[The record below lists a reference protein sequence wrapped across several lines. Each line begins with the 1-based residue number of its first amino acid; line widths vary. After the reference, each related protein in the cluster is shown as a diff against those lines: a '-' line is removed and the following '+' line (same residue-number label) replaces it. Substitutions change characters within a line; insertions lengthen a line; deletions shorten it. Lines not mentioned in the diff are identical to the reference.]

1 MQERDEHAPIDP
13 NLWGL
18 PGGGLEVGEDYL
30 TAAVRELAEETG
42 LKVEPDELT
51 SLGITRFFSEQC
63 GTDDEFELFAVVLDV
78 TDADVVC
85 GEGRQMVF
93 VDPTTFEG
101 LDINHA
107 TRLVLPLVRAW
118 HGLRGGIAPLFVNLV
133 IADARGRLLMQER
146 DEHARYFPNAWA
158 LPGGAIETGESPY
171 AAAIR
176 ELREETG
183 LTGIE
188 LAEVATTDGFNPA
201 IGWYQS
207 VTFGA
212 LADLTDDDVE
222 CHEGRRMV
230 FRKPE
235 EIAGL
240 DLTRST
246 ARILPAALAWAPYV
260 EAHGTRGEPQRCF
273 AGVILVDPR
282 GWILLAGARRAPAHR
297 PGEVGTRR
305 RPPRS
310 RRDLRDRCLPRARGG
325 DGRATGAGRA
335 ASSSASSWSTTA
347 TPTAPGTGCRSS
359 SPATALTDADIEC
372 HEGRR
377 IVFVDPRGGPGPRP
391 DGGCCHH
398 PPGLPRLPPLSRPRR
413 SLHMSFTVHHV
424 PGAGRRGRRRRPRRQ
439 RLHRHRRRLDRR
451 I

>member
-201 IGWYQS
+201 IGWYQY

-212 LADLTDDDVE
+212 LADLTDEDVE

-240 DLTRST
+240 DLTSST
-246 ARILPAALAWAPYV
+246 ARILPTALAWAPYV

-282 GWILLAGARRAPAHR
+282 GWILLQERDEHPRIDPEKWGLAGGHLD
-297 PGEVGTRR
+297 PGE
-305 RPPRS
+305 S
-310 RRDLRDRCLPRARGG
+310 FE
-325 DGRATGAGRA
+325 TGAYRELEEETGVR
-335 ASSSASSWSTTA
+335 
-347 TPTAPGTGCRSS
+347 PAPGELELFGEFMVDHRDAYGTWDRMQVFVA
-359 SPATALTDADIEC
+359 ATALTDDDIDC
-372 HEGRR
+372 HEGRQ
-377 IVFVDPRGGPGPRP
+377 IVFVEPQEALGLDLTAAAVIILPAFLASPRYH
-391 DGGCCHH
+391 D
-398 PPGLPRLPPLSRPRR
+398 LA
-413 SLHMSFTVHHV
+413 
-424 PGAGRRGRRRRPRRQ
+424 GASS
-439 RLHRHRRRLDRR
+439 
-451 I
+451 